1 MNPKYRSIYLLFG
14 FAGLIYLIYQII
26 INFALFGAEGINP
39 VSILIVAV
47 PDLAFFFLA
56 YKTYPA
62 ESSMK
67 RQN

>member
-14 FAGLIYLIYQII
+14 FTGFIYLMYQII
-26 INFALFGAEGINP
+26 ANFALFGTEGINP
-39 VSILIVAV
+39 VSILIIAI
-47 PDLAFFFLA
+47 PDMAFFYMA

-62 ESSMK
+62 ENTVK